1 MEKTFTEKLRKILNS
16 LEVDDDGGCGDLDC
30 CGKTFYY
37 VSCESKDKAQK
48 EIKELIKTIVPK
60 EFVPRGCIEND
71 EAGGFNDCREEIL
84 KALEE

>member
-1 MEKTFTEKLRKILNS
+1 MMEKTFTEKLTEIVWGEGELSPTNKELI
-16 LEVDDDGGCGDLDC
+16 D
-30 CGKTFYY
+30 
-37 VSCESKDKAQK
+37 